1 MNYRWMVIKIAFM
14 DSHLVEQGNEI
25 HEPTKN
31 WDGKWVTHAFMS
43 RFFPTQKRSHLAK
56 PWSCRIRRQK
66 VAEPKYM
73 LFFIFTIS
81 NLNGKPT
88 WFFHLCTILWSQDLL
103 RVTRNDPCQW
113 MIWILCVNSLGGI
126 VSANSKAPREIS
138 LHASGHLVLC
148 LFLDVLETGGLRSKS
163 CTSWI
168 RID

>member
-81 NLNGKPT
+81 NLNGKST
-88 WFFHLCTILWSQDLL
+88 WFSMVFEGTIKSTCLL
-103 RVTRNDPCQW
+103 SFLQGRNLEQ
-113 MIWILCVNSLGGI
+113 V
-126 VSANSKAPREIS
+126 PR
-138 LHASGHLVLC
+138 LVM
-148 LFLDVLETGGLRSKS
+148 
-163 CTSWI
+163 
-168 RID
+168 